1 MRVDYTLWNTKHTV
15 HKNDCRNKKKKK
27 KPVFVF
33 EVSGDGKLH
42 LETYYY

>member
-1 MRVDYTLWNTKHTV
+1 MTAVI
-15 HKNDCRNKKKKK
+15 KKK

>member
-15 HKNDCRNKKKKK
+15 HKNDCRNKKKK
-27 KPVFVF
+27 PVFVF